1 MDLRLFQ
8 HDRNTNETSNRSLK
22 MFVHMLIGKL
32 QLKMISLREEYF
44 IKDLYKIQD
53 LVSILVTWTEWILT
67 ISCMTVNN
75 Q

>member
-1 MDLRLFQ
+1 
-8 HDRNTNETSNRSLK
+8 
-22 MFVHMLIGKL
+22 MLIGKL